1 MKTSVHSWTA
11 HPVYRSI
18 SVLVLFALLSATV
31 AAAPPT
37 TGAAELSD
45 PNTGQ
50 NFTLS
55 DTPAVETGTDNLF
68 DQLEG
73 ADPGS
78 SLARYKYSVRF
89 TKGKRRKLETVT
101 AASEPLA
108 YRKVRK
114 KNPEA
119 DSILLIE
126 IRRDGERIDR
136 SRLDPK
142 SGRTVSGPLSGR
154 RNMSNSRRYRI
165 FDSPT
170 ELPDSPFAKL
180 IDQMHSQNIQNILR
194 GKTFQDLD
202 MRMRQ
207 ALIELQQRRQAAA
220 SLRQQALQGSSGGTT
235 GGGGIGGKSPK
246 DDNSKEDAG
255 KAQSAKPKPRRQR
268 ARPRISDRNKQNKT
282 ASNGDNPGGN
292 EQPGQGNSGI
302 GLGSGIPVQPSF

>member
-1 MKTSVHSWTA
+1 MKTPLHFWTT
-11 HPVYRSI
+11 HPVHRSMP
-18 SVLVLFALLSATV
+18 VLVLLALLSAA

-37 TGAAELSD
+37 TGAAKLSDNPPD

-50 NFTLS
+50 DFTLS
-55 DTPAVETGTDNLF
+55 ETPTVDPGTDKLF

-114 KNPEA
+114 KNLDA

-136 SRLDPK
+136 SRRDAK

-154 RNMSNSRRYRI
+154 RNTSNSQRYGI
-165 FDSPT
+165 LDSPP
-170 ELPDSPFAKL
+170 ELPESPFAKL

-220 SLRQQALQGSSGGTT
+220 SIKQQALRGSSGGDASSNASGKTT
-235 GGGGIGGKSPK
+235 SSNKNGGT
-246 DDNSKEDAG
+246 
-255 KAQSAKPKPRRQR
+255 RRQR
-268 ARPRISDRNKQNKT
+268 SRGRISDRQNQNKT
-282 ASNGDNPGGN
+282 ASNGGNPGGN
-292 EQPGQGNSGI
+292 ERPGEGDSGI
-302 GLGSGIPVQPSF
+302 GLGSGIPVRPSF

>member
-1 MKTSVHSWTA
+1 MKKLVCPWTA
-11 HPVYRSI
+11 HSVHRSI

-31 AAAPPT
+31 AA
-37 TGAAELSD
+37 D
-45 PNTGQ
+45 P
-50 NFTLS
+50 
-55 DTPAVETGTDNLF
+55 GTDKLF

-89 TKGKRRKLETVT
+89 IKGERRKLETVT
-101 AASEPLA
+101 AASELLA

-114 KNPEA
+114 NNPEA

-126 IRRDGERIDR
+126 IRRDGERVAR
-136 SRLDPK
+136 SRRDAK

-154 RNMSNSRRYRI
+154 RSRSNSKRYGI
-165 FDSPT
+165 LDTPP

-220 SLRQQALQGSSGGTT
+220 SLRQPARPGSSGGSNA
-235 GGGGIGGKSPK
+235 GGGKKTSS
-246 DDNSKEDAG
+246 SKRG
-255 KAQSAKPKPRRQR
+255 RTRRQR
-268 ARPRISDRNKQNKT
+268 SRGRISDRQKKPNKT
-282 ASNGDNPGGN
+282 ASNGGNPDENGR
-292 EQPGQGNSGI
+292 PGEGKSGI
-302 GLGSGIPVQPSF
+302 GLGSGIPVRPSF